1 MRKRKKERQLDRRL
15 FPDALAGF
23 QILKSLVRAIRSS
36 PNPPFC
42 SLNKYYLTKQ
52 VEMEQ
57 LFDELFVLICLIS
70 TQMLSLVQK
79 ENIHFQDSISSAPT
93 LYSCVVLWVKNSPI
107 LCEAISVPVR
117 LYSTEKWPRWT
128 SFTSLSRAQ
137 DSLIARYLRGKRYSL
152 ERICIIWCIQVFV
165 LNNRSWVTMKTS
177 ARKKKEKVVLLPP
190 KTLFCRV

>member
-1 MRKRKKERQLDRRL
+1 M
-15 FPDALAGF
+15 
-23 QILKSLVRAIRSS
+23 
-36 PNPPFC
+36 
-42 SLNKYYLTKQ
+42 
-52 VEMEQ
+52 
-57 LFDELFVLICLIS
+57 
-70 TQMLSLVQK
+70 
-79 ENIHFQDSISSAPT
+79 
-93 LYSCVVLWVKNSPI
+93 VLWVKNSPV

-117 LYSTEKWPRWT
+117 LYSTEKCPRWT

-190 KTLFCRV
+190 KTTLFYRVYNLFCPTKYYLVAFGHKILNLPSKLLIFWQLPGTLMFLTLGKSFSTGIFDHSFHSKKWPKSIIDKYSKFHFCKMLKTK